1 MKKLHYSIEKKIQ
14 NALSVCLIVDIWT
27 NRIMSDF
34 IGLGASLIKDRFQKE
49 LFIIGLTRMNGAH
62 NAENIKQRVEYMIN
76 KYSFDKSKVHCK
88 LNYHISNI

>member
-1 MKKLHYSIEKKIQ
+1 MNPRPRTAFDLFVIEKKESGQ
-14 NALSVCLIVDIWT
+14 CVCSI
-27 NRIMSDF
+27 N
-34 IGLGASLIKDRFQKE
+34 DRFQKE

-76 KYSFDKSKVHCK
+76 KYSFDKSKVDCK